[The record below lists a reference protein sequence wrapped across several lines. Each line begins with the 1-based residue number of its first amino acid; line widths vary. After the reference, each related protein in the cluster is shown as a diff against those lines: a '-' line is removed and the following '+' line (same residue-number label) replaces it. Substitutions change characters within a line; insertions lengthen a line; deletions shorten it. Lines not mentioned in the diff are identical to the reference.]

1 MTKRTKILG
10 AIFILLLIS
19 AIIALFKSDT
29 SIEIRNGKLQ
39 KKATPTPAALSGLPC
54 ENPTRRPWAV
64 MMPSDPETRPLAG
77 IAQADIVFEMPVTQT
92 GITRMMAVFQCTYPS
107 EVGSIRSAR
116 EDFLPLALGLNAILM
131 HWGGE
136 HNALDK
142 LDRHII
148 DNVDC
153 LKLDGST
160 CLRKRNIP
168 MPHNGYS
175 TSDLFLKKAQ
185 ALSYKLDATVSYDH
199 KEGKSAGTVAPPAL
213 YAGANRVTWTYDPV
227 TNLYS
232 RTRAGKPEMDR
243 TTNTQVSA
251 SNVIVL
257 NTTSTYVS
265 VLYNRVKTVG
275 SGSATIYQNG
285 VSIPAKWQKT
295 GDTAKLLFLDTA
307 GKEIPF
313 VPGTIWIQITTN
325 PL

>member
-1 MTKRTKILG
+1 MTRTRILAG
-10 AIFILLLIS
+10 IFIIILVVVL
-19 AIIALFKSDT
+19 IALFHKDSG
-29 SIEIRNGKLQ
+29 IEIKNGKIQ
-39 KKATPTPAALSGLPC
+39 KKPVVVLSSLAGLPC

-77 IAQADIVFEMPVTQT
+77 IGQADMVFEMPVTES
-92 GITRMMAVFQCTYPS
+92 GVTRMMAVFQCTYPS

-142 LDRHII
+142 LDRGII
-148 DNVDC
+148 NNIDC

-160 CLRKRNIP
+160 CLRKKNIP

-175 TSDLFLKKAQ
+175 TADLFLKKAT
-185 ALSYKLDATVSYDH
+185 ALGYKLEAIINYEH
-199 KEGKSAGTVAPPAL
+199 GENKSQGIIAPPKL
-213 YAGANRVTWTYDPV
+213 YAGANSVVWSYDPA

-232 RTRAGKPEMDR
+232 RARNGKQEIDR
-243 TTNTQVSA
+243 GTNVQVTA
-251 SNVIVL
+251 SNVVVL

-275 SGSATIYQNG
+275 SGSATVYQNG
-285 VSIPAKWQKT
+285 VAIPAKWQKT
-295 GDTAKLLFLDTA
+295 SDTNKLMFLDTA
-307 GKEIPF
+307 DKEISF
-313 VPGTIWIQITTN
+313 VPGSTWIQVATQ
-325 PL
+325 